1 MRLVLH
7 RRNDQQASSAGFTLV
22 ELAVVIAMTAV
33 LTALLLPALSTAKE
47 KSRRAVCKSNVR
59 QLLWIFAEYADDNA
73 QFLPSAA
80 DNIGN
85 YHSIRL
91 SDQTFTNLVDNYAD
105 GSSNIFYCP
114 NITFG
119 PGSNAPVAQHDLY
132 GYIIGYSYLA
142 TGIKSNPKSADVW
155 VAPTKWTDSPTNEL
169 IADANYWTS
178 ASTPYAPMMKI
189 APHRALGAAM
199 AQKSSFVVGASG
211 TDSASIGAMGGNIGL
226 LNSSVT
232 WHSINAMQTYP
243 ASSTADAYA
252 NW

>member
-7 RRNDQQASSAGFTLV
+7 RRNDQQAGSAGFTLV
-22 ELAVVIAMTAV
+22 ELAVVMAMTAV

-47 KSRRAVCKSNVR
+47 KTRRAVCKSNVR
-59 QLLWIFAEYADDNA
+59 QLLQIFAEYANDNA
-73 QFLPSAA
+73 EFLPSAA

-91 SDQTFTNLVDNYAD
+91 SDQTYTNLVMNYAD
-105 GSSNIFYCP
+105 GNSNIFYCP
-114 NITFG
+114 NIVFG
-119 PGSNAPVAQHDLY
+119 QGSNAVAQHDIY

-169 IADANYWTS
+169 LADANYWTS
-178 ASTPYAPMMKI
+178 ETTSYSPMMKV
-189 APHRALGAAM
+189 APHGVMGAAM
-199 AQKSSFVVGASG
+199 ARESSFVVGAPGVNS
-211 TDSASIGAMGGNIGL
+211 SSVGAMGGNIGL
-226 LNSSVT
+226 LNNSVT
-232 WHSINAMQTYP
+232 WHSIGSMVAYP
-243 ASSTADAYA
+243 ASSTSEAYG